1 MKFPNEFR
9 LVKPA
14 NHYFDDPEYPEAV
27 EYVAARN
34 ELYDRMVNGT
44 LYVKFIA
51 GDRKGSI
58 ARMVRDTRYDKDGDE
73 YVQPRASI
81 KARRRYWNDPD
92 EYEIDWGWFNG
103 VCKWDK
109 RKNSCQLTMP
119 DADAIFLPNYNGPT
133 IYEMFDRKAA
143 KAELLKNPDQT
154 DIDGNVLAI
163 GDKVLYINARY
174 YAGMELCHGTI
185 QEFKVTADSKG
196 HSFTTVVK
204 NDEADEVSSI
214 SYPWQMIYKKAT

>member
-1 MKFPNEFR
+1 MKFPDEFR
-9 LVKPA
+9 LVRPV
-14 NHYFDDPEYPEAV
+14 NHYFDDPADPEAV
-27 EYVAARN
+27 AYIAARN
-34 ELYDRMVNGT
+34 ELYDRMMNGT
-44 LYVKFIA
+44 LFVKFIS

-58 ARMVRDTRYDKDGDE
+58 ARMKPDPRYADHP
-73 YVQPRASI
+73 QPRASI
-81 KARRRYWNDPD
+81 KDAHRYWNDPQR
-92 EYEIDWGWFNG
+92 YQVDWAWFSG
-103 VCKWDK
+103 ICKWDK

-119 DADAIFLPNYNGPT
+119 DADAVFLPNYDGPT

-143 KAELLKNPDQT
+143 KTELLKNPDQT